1 MTDKNSEENLDC
13 VHKFTEFSLQENPGK
28 MTADMTE
35 EALEGVKAAWL
46 QEQNLIKV
54 FSHMSINEN
63 IYDCSIPILPIG
75 INPSFYPP
83 KGERVIY

>member
-46 QEQNLIKV
+46 QQQNLIKV
-54 FSHMSINEN
+54 FFLI
-63 IYDCSIPILPIG
+63 
-75 INPSFYPP
+75 
-83 KGERVIY
+83 